1 VESLAVSAVCRKFDS
16 RMDSKML
23 LPVKLPDKFK
33 DFIDAMPEYSYG
45 VQRVVVT
52 LDDGKKI
59 WDVFVA
65 ADNEIVKVG
74 ISTEV
79 SFDPNRVVEV
89 RCQ

>member
-1 VESLAVSAVCRKFDS
+1 MPTPIR
-16 RMDSKML
+16 
-23 LPVKLPDKFK
+23 LPDKFK
-33 DFIDAMPEYSYG
+33 DAIVAMPEYSYG

-65 ADNEIVKVG
+65 GDNEIVKVG
-74 ISTEV
+74 VSTEV
-79 SFDPNRVVEV
+79 LFDPNRVVEV